1 MSTQPVVPAS
11 APVTAAAA
19 VPAPKTAVQTI
30 ESELSNWL
38 KEKEQMLE
46 SLKAVNGAIQGAQ
59 RLLALLRAEE
69 QKALAAVKKVE
80 GEIKPEAEKIEGEVK
95 TEVGKAESA
104 VEGVVADIEKK
115 L

>member
-1 MSTQPVVPAS
+1 MSTQPVVPAP
-11 APVTAAAA
+11 APAAAA
-19 VPAPKTAVQTI
+19 PAPKTAIQTI
-30 ESELSNWL
+30 EAELSNWF

-46 SLKAVNGAIQGAQ
+46 NLKAVSGAIQGAQ

-69 QKALAAVKKVE
+69 QKAVAEAKKVA
-80 GEIKPEAEKIEGEVK
+80 GEIKSEAEKIEGEVK